1 LLRSSVDFFVA
12 GTPDFSDCVYL
23 GKCHIGSAIQLDFV
37 SLFLSN
43 IPRFPKLKLLELL
56 KISSEELFVAQNSK
70 LNFLLKRKGY
80 LLMFVLR

>member
-1 LLRSSVDFFVA
+1 
-12 GTPDFSDCVYL
+12 VYL